1 MNLTP
6 DEIPMLWP
14 SGPLAAARR
23 RQAEGFTPELKT
35 TLDRWHQPQTLDLL
49 QSSPITCL
57 VLPWAS
63 GLPEDKDQWQS
74 STPLVQA
81 ARKRNLKIVGWIE
94 EKADASQAVAAARAA
109 GLTAVAAPAGFQG
122 NAEMP
127 ALPWAERGHLPWD
140 SKAPALLATG
150 NAWPGV
156 QAQQGG
162 ASEAGPTGKPWVE
175 SNAWFVEL
183 ARLRT
188 PAAIWLMFDPPAGSV
203 LRQQSYVVAVMD
215 AEAKGGRWVL
225 SFDENLRRGLVEGSA
240 AAAQTASTVW
250 NTLRFFAKHR
260 DWGTMQSLAL
270 VGILS
275 DYSQANFEM
284 AGEVLKLT
292 ARRGLLTR
300 PVWASQA
307 AQRGFAGL
315 KAIVC
320 YDEELPPA
328 ALRKR
333 VLDFVAQGNL
343 LIAGPKWGPIGKAS
357 ASHQHPRYD
366 IQLYGKGRAAIAR
379 ANVVDP
385 YEAAID
391 IHGLFSRANDLVRLF
406 NTATS
411 GGLFYAGTPDGKRT
425 LLQLVN
431 YTAGGGRGN
440 PAAGTPNVT
449 VWVRRNYRAAR
460 MWTMETAEPAP
471 LTAVPA
477 DSGYEYHIAALPPYA
492 AIEFEA

>member
-14 SGPLAAARR
+14 CGPLAAAQRR
-23 RQAEGFTPELKT
+23 LSEGFTPEMKT
-35 TLDRWHQPQTLDLL
+35 TFDRWLQPQALDLL

-57 VLPWAS
+57 VLPWAA
-63 GLPEDKDQWQS
+63 GLAEDKHQWQS
-74 STPLVQA
+74 STALVQA
-81 ARKRNLKIVGWIE
+81 ALKRGLKVVGWID
-94 EKADASQAVAAARAA
+94 EKADAAAAIAAARAA
-109 GLTAVAAPAGFQG
+109 GLTAAAAHGFGG
-122 NAEMP
+122 NAGIP
-127 ALPWAERGHLPWD
+127 VLPWAERSHLPWD
-140 SKAPALLATG
+140 SKAPALVAAG

-183 ARLRT
+183 ARLRA
-188 PAAIWLMFDPPAGSV
+188 PAALWLMFDPPAGTV

-215 AEAKGGRWVL
+215 TEAKGGRWVL
-225 SFDENLRRGLVEGSA
+225 SFDDNLRRGLVEGNA
-240 AAAQTASTVW
+240 AAAQTAGAVW
-250 NTLRFFAKHR
+250 DALRFFAKHR
-260 DWGTMQSLAL
+260 DWGSMQSLAL

-275 DYSQANFEM
+275 DYSEANFEL

-315 KAIVC
+315 KAVVC
-320 YDEELPPA
+320 YDEELPQP

-333 VLDFVAQGNL
+333 ILDFVAEGNL
-343 LIAGPKWGPIGKAS
+343 LIAGPKWGQIGKPS
-357 ASHQHPRYD
+357 PSRQHPRYN
-366 IQLYGKGRAAIAR
+366 IQLYGKGRAAIAKE
-379 ANVVDP
+379 NVVDP

-391 IHGLFSRANDLVRLF
+391 IHGLFSRANDVVRLF

-411 GGLFYAGTPDGKRT
+411 GGLFYTGTPDGKRA

-440 PAAGTPNVT
+440 AAASTPNVA
-449 VWVRRNYRAAR
+449 VWVKRNYRAAR
-460 MWTMETAEPAP
+460 MWTMDAAEPAP
-471 LTAVPA
+471 LTAVAA